1 MNFVHN
7 YLNES
12 LTFSLEINTFEKSSI
27 IDPFNKDFPR
37 FQVTDFDESSLNEC
51 LYQNNDYA
59 GYSLDLNQFQDSTK
73 NDSSLNIKE
82 NQNNISGKPTN
93 LQTPS
98 QSSCSNDAA
107 ADMNIII
114 NKGKENKTKTKN
126 KSGIN
131 LGRKRRSDERE
142 AYHTKYRSDN
152 MMRKIKTYFMNFVH
166 NYLNESLTFS
176 HKTFLKINK
185 KVSEN
190 LRKDFNMSLMQMTI
204 KEIYEQHS
212 INEKYSDYK
221 KGRNINQAL
230 IKEIFEK
237 NKDIETIKI
246 LNSKYIDLIIVLRT
260 KFLDKFSSDLIE
272 KEIKLGENK
281 DDSLM
286 YVNELKDLL
295 INYEE
300 WFEKKSGRCKI

>member
-1 MNFVHN
+1 M
-7 YLNES
+7 
-12 LTFSLEINTFEKSSI
+12 TSLEINTFEKSSI

-59 GYSLDLNQFQDSTK
+59 GYSLDLNQFQDCTK

-98 QSSCSNDAA
+98 QSSSSNDA

-260 KFLDKFSSDLIE
+260 KFLDKFSSELIE

-281 DDSLM
+281 DDALM

>member
-1 MNFVHN
+1 M
-7 YLNES
+7 
-12 LTFSLEINTFEKSSI
+12 TSLEINTFEKSSI

-98 QSSCSNDAA
+98 QSSSSNDA

-281 DDSLM
+281 DDALM

>member
-1 MNFVHN
+1 M
-7 YLNES
+7 
-12 LTFSLEINTFEKSSI
+12 TSLEINTFEKSSI

-98 QSSCSNDAA
+98 QSSSSNDAA

-260 KFLDKFSSDLIE
+260 KFLDKFSSELIE

-281 DDSLM
+281 DDALM

-300 WFEKKSGRCKI
+300 WFEKKAGRCKV

>member
-1 MNFVHN
+1 M
-7 YLNES
+7 
-12 LTFSLEINTFEKSSI
+12 TSLEINTFEKSSI

-98 QSSCSNDAA
+98 QSSSSNDA

-114 NKGKENKTKTKN
+114 SKGKENKTKTKN

-230 IKEIFEK
+230 IQEIFEK

-260 KFLDKFSSDLIE
+260 KFLDKFSSELIE
-272 KEIKLGENK
+272 KEIKLGENQ
-281 DDSLM
+281 DDALM

>member
-1 MNFVHN
+1 M
-7 YLNES
+7 
-12 LTFSLEINTFEKSSI
+12 TSLEINTFEKSSI

-98 QSSCSNDAA
+98 QSSSSNDA

-230 IKEIFEK
+230 IQEIFEK

-260 KFLDKFSSDLIE
+260 KFLDKFSSELIE

-281 DDSLM
+281 DDALM

-300 WFEKKSGRCKI
+300 WFEKKAGRSKI

>member
-1 MNFVHN
+1 M
-7 YLNES
+7 
-12 LTFSLEINTFEKSSI
+12 TSLEINTFEKSSI

-98 QSSCSNDAA
+98 QSSSSNDAA

-114 NKGKENKTKTKN
+114 SKGKENKTKTKN

-260 KFLDKFSSDLIE
+260 KFLDKFSSELIE

-281 DDSLM
+281 DDALM

-300 WFEKKSGRCKI
+300 WFEKKAGRSKI

>member
-1 MNFVHN
+1 M
-7 YLNES
+7 
-12 LTFSLEINTFEKSSI
+12 TSLEINTFEKSSI

-98 QSSCSNDAA
+98 QSSSSNDA

-204 KEIYEQHS
+204 KEIYEKHS
-212 INEKYSDYK
+212 INEKYRDYK

>member
-1 MNFVHN
+1 M
-7 YLNES
+7 
-12 LTFSLEINTFEKSSI
+12 TSLEINTFEKSSI

-59 GYSLDLNQFQDSTK
+59 GYSLDLNQFQDCTK

-98 QSSCSNDAA
+98 QSSSSNDAA

-300 WFEKKSGRCKI
+300 WFEKKAGRSKI

>member
-1 MNFVHN
+1 M
-7 YLNES
+7 
-12 LTFSLEINTFEKSSI
+12 TSLEINTFEKSSI

-98 QSSCSNDAA
+98 QSSSSNDAA
-107 ADMNIII
+107 ADINIII

-260 KFLDKFSSDLIE
+260 KFLDKFSSELIE

-281 DDSLM
+281 DDALM

-300 WFEKKSGRCKI
+300 WFEKKAGRCKI

>member
-1 MNFVHN
+1 M
-7 YLNES
+7 
-12 LTFSLEINTFEKSSI
+12 TSLEINTFEKSSI

-98 QSSCSNDAA
+98 QSSSSNDAA
-107 ADMNIII
+107 ADINIII

-260 KFLDKFSSDLIE
+260 KFLDKFSSELIE

-281 DDSLM
+281 DDALM

>member
-1 MNFVHN
+1 M
-7 YLNES
+7 
-12 LTFSLEINTFEKSSI
+12 TSLEINTFEKSSI

-59 GYSLDLNQFQDSTK
+59 GYSLDLNQFQDCTK

-98 QSSCSNDAA
+98 QSSSSNDAA

-230 IKEIFEK
+230 IQEIFEK

-260 KFLDKFSSDLIE
+260 KFLDKFSSELIE

-281 DDSLM
+281 DDALM

>member
-1 MNFVHN
+1 M
-7 YLNES
+7 
-12 LTFSLEINTFEKSSI
+12 TSLEINTFEKSSI

-98 QSSCSNDAA
+98 QSSSSNDAA

-212 INEKYSDYK
+212 INEKYNDYK

-260 KFLDKFSSDLIE
+260 KFLDKFSSELIE

-281 DDSLM
+281 DDALM

>member
-1 MNFVHN
+1 M
-7 YLNES
+7 
-12 LTFSLEINTFEKSSI
+12 TSLEINTFEKSSI

-98 QSSCSNDAA
+98 QSSSSNDAA

-230 IKEIFEK
+230 IQEIFEK

-260 KFLDKFSSDLIE
+260 KFLDKFSSELIE

-281 DDSLM
+281 DDALM

>member
-1 MNFVHN
+1 M
-7 YLNES
+7 
-12 LTFSLEINTFEKSSI
+12 TSLEINTFEKSSI

-98 QSSCSNDAA
+98 QSSSSNDA

-260 KFLDKFSSDLIE
+260 KFLDKFSSELIE

-281 DDSLM
+281 DDALM

>member
-1 MNFVHN
+1 M
-7 YLNES
+7 
-12 LTFSLEINTFEKSSI
+12 TSLEINTFEKSSI

-98 QSSCSNDAA
+98 QSSSSNDAA

-260 KFLDKFSSDLIE
+260 KFLDKFSSELIE
-272 KEIKLGENK
+272 KEIKLGENQ
-281 DDSLM
+281 DDALM

>member
-1 MNFVHN
+1 M
-7 YLNES
+7 
-12 LTFSLEINTFEKSSI
+12 TSLEINTFEKSSI

-98 QSSCSNDAA
+98 QSSSSNDA

-204 KEIYEQHS
+204 KDIYEQHS

-260 KFLDKFSSDLIE
+260 KFLDKFSSELIE

-281 DDSLM
+281 DDALM

>member
-1 MNFVHN
+1 M
-7 YLNES
+7 
-12 LTFSLEINTFEKSSI
+12 TSLEINTFEKSSI

-59 GYSLDLNQFQDSTK
+59 GYSLDLNQFQDCTK

-98 QSSCSNDAA
+98 QSSSSNDAA
-107 ADMNIII
+107 VDMNIII

-260 KFLDKFSSDLIE
+260 KFLDKFSSELIE

-281 DDSLM
+281 DDALM

>member
-1 MNFVHN
+1 M
-7 YLNES
+7 
-12 LTFSLEINTFEKSSI
+12 TSLEINTFEKSSI

-59 GYSLDLNQFQDSTK
+59 GYSLDLNQFQDCTK

-98 QSSCSNDAA
+98 QSSSSNDAA

-260 KFLDKFSSDLIE
+260 KFLDKFSSELIE

-281 DDSLM
+281 DDALM

-300 WFEKKSGRCKI
+300 WFEKKAGRCKI

>member
-1 MNFVHN
+1 MT
-7 YLNES
+7 S
-12 LTFSLEINTFEKSSI
+12 QEINTFEKSSI

-59 GYSLDLNQFQDSTK
+59 GYSLDLNQFQDCTK

-98 QSSCSNDAA
+98 QSSSSNDA

-246 LNSKYIDLIIVLRT
+246 LNSKYINLIIVLRT

-281 DDSLM
+281 DDALM

-300 WFEKKSGRCKI
+300 WFEKKAGRCKI

>member
-1 MNFVHN
+1 M
-7 YLNES
+7 
-12 LTFSLEINTFEKSSI
+12 TSLEINTFEKSSI

-98 QSSCSNDAA
+98 QSSSSNDA

-190 LRKDFNMSLMQMTI
+190 LRKDFNISLMQMTI

-260 KFLDKFSSDLIE
+260 KFLDKFSSELIE

-281 DDSLM
+281 DDALM

>member
-1 MNFVHN
+1 M
-7 YLNES
+7 
-12 LTFSLEINTFEKSSI
+12 TSLEINTFEKSSI

-98 QSSCSNDAA
+98 QSSSSNDAA

-114 NKGKENKTKTKN
+114 SKGKENKTKTKN

-230 IKEIFEK
+230 IQEIFEK

-260 KFLDKFSSDLIE
+260 KFLDKFSSELIE

-281 DDSLM
+281 DDALM

-300 WFEKKSGRCKI
+300 WFEKKAGRCKI

>member
-1 MNFVHN
+1 M
-7 YLNES
+7 
-12 LTFSLEINTFEKSSI
+12 TSLEINTFEKSSI

-98 QSSCSNDAA
+98 QSSSSNDAA

-260 KFLDKFSSDLIE
+260 KFLDKFSSELIE
-272 KEIKLGENK
+272 KEIKLGEKK
-281 DDSLM
+281 DDAVM

-295 INYEE
+295 INYELIKHL
-300 WFEKKSGRCKI
+300 FQNV

>member
-1 MNFVHN
+1 M
-7 YLNES
+7 
-12 LTFSLEINTFEKSSI
+12 TSLENNTFEKSSI

-98 QSSCSNDAA
+98 QSSSSNDAA
-107 ADMNIII
+107 ADINIII

-246 LNSKYIDLIIVLRT
+246 LNSKYIDLIIVLKT
-260 KFLDKFSSDLIE
+260 KFLDKFSSELIE

-281 DDSLM
+281 DDALM

-300 WFEKKSGRCKI
+300 WFEKKAGRCKI

>member
-1 MNFVHN
+1 M
-7 YLNES
+7 
-12 LTFSLEINTFEKSSI
+12 TSLEINTFEKSSI

-98 QSSCSNDAA
+98 QSSSSNDAA
-107 ADMNIII
+107 ADINIII

-260 KFLDKFSSDLIE
+260 KFLDKFSSELIE
-272 KEIKLGENK
+272 KEIKLGENQ
-281 DDSLM
+281 DDALM

-300 WFEKKSGRCKI
+300 WFEKKAGRCKI

>member
-1 MNFVHN
+1 M
-7 YLNES
+7 
-12 LTFSLEINTFEKSSI
+12 TSLEINTFEKSSI

-98 QSSCSNDAA
+98 QSSSSNDA

-260 KFLDKFSSDLIE
+260 KFLDKFSSELIE

-281 DDSLM
+281 DDALM

-300 WFEKKSGRCKI
+300 WFEKKAGRCKI

>member
-1 MNFVHN
+1 MA
-7 YLNES
+7 
-12 LTFSLEINTFEKSSI
+12 SLEINTFEKSSI

-98 QSSCSNDAA
+98 QSSSSNDA

-260 KFLDKFSSDLIE
+260 KFLDKFSSELIE

-281 DDSLM
+281 DDALM

-300 WFEKKSGRCKI
+300 WFEKKAGRCKI

>member
-1 MNFVHN
+1 MT
-7 YLNES
+7 S
-12 LTFSLEINTFEKSSI
+12 QEINTFEKSSI

-98 QSSCSNDAA
+98 QSSSSNDAA

-166 NYLNESLTFS
+166 NYLNESLIFS

>member
-1 MNFVHN
+1 M
-7 YLNES
+7 
-12 LTFSLEINTFEKSSI
+12 TSLEINTFEKSSI

-98 QSSCSNDAA
+98 QSSSSNDAA

-114 NKGKENKTKTKN
+114 SKGKENKTKTKN

-260 KFLDKFSSDLIE
+260 KFLDKFSSELIE

-281 DDSLM
+281 DDALM

-300 WFEKKSGRCKI
+300 WFEKKAGRCKI

>member
-1 MNFVHN
+1 M
-7 YLNES
+7 
-12 LTFSLEINTFEKSSI
+12 TSLEINTFEKSSI

-82 NQNNISGKPTN
+82 NQNNISGKLTN

-98 QSSCSNDAA
+98 QSSSSNDAA

-114 NKGKENKTKTKN
+114 SKGKENKTKTKN

-230 IKEIFEK
+230 IQEIFEK

-281 DDSLM
+281 DDALM

>member
-1 MNFVHN
+1 MA
-7 YLNES
+7 
-12 LTFSLEINTFEKSSI
+12 SLEINTFEKSSI

-59 GYSLDLNQFQDSTK
+59 GYSLDLNQFQDCTK

-98 QSSCSNDAA
+98 QSSSSNDAA

-260 KFLDKFSSDLIE
+260 KFLDKFSSELIE

-281 DDSLM
+281 DDALM

>member
-1 MNFVHN
+1 M
-7 YLNES
+7 
-12 LTFSLEINTFEKSSI
+12 TSLEINTFEKSSI

-98 QSSCSNDAA
+98 QSSSSNDAA

-142 AYHTKYRSDN
+142 VYHTKYRSDN

-300 WFEKKSGRCKI
+300 WFEKKAGRSKI

>member
-1 MNFVHN
+1 
-7 YLNES
+7 
-12 LTFSLEINTFEKSSI
+12 
-27 IDPFNKDFPR
+27 
-37 FQVTDFDESSLNEC
+37 LNEC

-59 GYSLDLNQFQDSTK
+59 GYSLDLNQFQDCTK

-98 QSSCSNDAA
+98 QSSSSNDAV
-107 ADMNIII
+107 DMNIII

>member
-1 MNFVHN
+1 MT
-7 YLNES
+7 S
-12 LTFSLEINTFEKSSI
+12 QEINTFEKSSI
-27 IDPFNKDFPR
+27 IDTFNKDFPR

-98 QSSCSNDAA
+98 QSSSSNDA

-260 KFLDKFSSDLIE
+260 KFLDKFSSELIE

-281 DDSLM
+281 DDALM

-300 WFEKKSGRCKI
+300 WFEKKAGRCKI

>member
-1 MNFVHN
+1 M
-7 YLNES
+7 
-12 LTFSLEINTFEKSSI
+12 TSLEINTFEKSSI

-98 QSSCSNDAA
+98 QSSSSNDA

-230 IKEIFEK
+230 IQEIFEK

-260 KFLDKFSSDLIE
+260 KFLDKFSSELIE

-281 DDSLM
+281 DDALM

-300 WFEKKSGRCKI
+300 WFEKKAGRCKI

>member
-1 MNFVHN
+1 M
-7 YLNES
+7 
-12 LTFSLEINTFEKSSI
+12 TSLEINTFEKSSI

-98 QSSCSNDAA
+98 QSSSSNDA

-230 IKEIFEK
+230 IQEIFEK

-260 KFLDKFSSDLIE
+260 KFLDKFSSELIE

-281 DDSLM
+281 DDALM

>member
-1 MNFVHN
+1 M
-7 YLNES
+7 
-12 LTFSLEINTFEKSSI
+12 TSLEINTFEKSSI

-93 LQTPS
+93 MQTPS
-98 QSSCSNDAA
+98 QSSSSNDA

-246 LNSKYIDLIIVLRT
+246 LNSKYIDLIIVLKT
-260 KFLDKFSSDLIE
+260 KFLDKFSSELIE

-281 DDSLM
+281 DDALM

>member
-1 MNFVHN
+1 M
-7 YLNES
+7 
-12 LTFSLEINTFEKSSI
+12 TSLEINTFEKSSI

-98 QSSCSNDAA
+98 QSSSSNDAA

-204 KEIYEQHS
+204 KDIYEQHS

-272 KEIKLGENK
+272 KEIKLGENQ
-281 DDSLM
+281 DDALM

>member
-1 MNFVHN
+1 M
-7 YLNES
+7 
-12 LTFSLEINTFEKSSI
+12 TSLEINTFEKSSI

-59 GYSLDLNQFQDSTK
+59 GYSLDLNQFQDCTK

-98 QSSCSNDAA
+98 QSSSSNDA

-260 KFLDKFSSDLIE
+260 KFLDKFSSELIE

-281 DDSLM
+281 DDALM

-300 WFEKKSGRCKI
+300 WFEKKAGRCKI